1 MSSSQLRIAIIGA
14 GPAGL
19 ILGVLLHKHGI
30 PFTIFEL
37 RQEPTEEELL
47 KPAGSLD
54 LHEESGIAAI
64 KECGL
69 LEEFASFTG
78 DCTEADRVCN
88 MYGDLLYADEGELAR
103 RPEIARPKI
112 IKLLLSNIPASSI
125 KWGHKLMSVEASSLS
140 KPTKTELDFGEH
152 GKDTFDLVIGADGA
166 WSRVRAFLT
175 EEKPHYAGMH
185 IITLDI
191 TQIASRHPHLAEWI
205 GTGSLQCLGNRHG
218 ICTQR
223 SMQGSAR
230 IYIFLSVEDEH
241 FAATSGLRNKTAAQA
256 KDQLLCDDSLF
267 SLWGS
272 TIKEL
277 VAAACDDESIYKS
290 GQTIDIKPLYTLPVG
305 YTWEHHLGA
314 TLVGDAAHL
323 MNPPAGQGVNLA
335 MKDSLLLAQAILKAH
350 AIVIQNPAL
359 FRGTLDTLIADFER
373 NMSVAAKEVAD
384 MTMKINDIQF
394 GSDDAATLMANVF
407 RSCGES

>member
-1 MSSSQLRIAIIGA
+1 
-14 GPAGL
+14 
-19 ILGVLLHKHGI
+19 
-30 PFTIFEL
+30 
-37 RQEPTEEELL
+37 
-47 KPAGSLD
+47 
-54 LHEESGIAAI
+54 
-64 KECGL
+64 
-69 LEEFASFTG
+69 
-78 DCTEADRVCN
+78 
-88 MYGDLLYADEGELAR
+88 
-103 RPEIARPKI
+103 
-112 IKLLLSNIPASSI
+112 
-125 KWGHKLMSVEASSLS
+125 
-140 KPTKTELDFGEH
+140 
-152 GKDTFDLVIGADGA
+152 
-166 WSRVRAFLT
+166 
-175 EEKPHYAGMH
+175 
-185 IITLDI
+185 
-191 TQIASRHPHLAEWI
+191 
-205 GTGSLQCLGNRHG
+205 
-218 ICTQR
+218 
-223 SMQGSAR
+223 MQGSAR

-277 VAAACDDESIYKS
+277 VVAACDDESTYKS

-394 GSDDAATLMANVF
+394 GSDDAATLMANFF